1 LNLLYLAI
9 KRIIASQKL
18 SEYEVFELFSK
29 NIEGIYAL
37 VNYYKMFDRVN
48 LIKYY
53 DFLKLNEA
61 KIMEFI
67 RIALASQKY

>member
-1 LNLLYLAI
+1 M
-9 KRIIASQKL
+9 
-18 SEYEVFELFSK
+18 FSK

-53 DFLKLNEA
+53 DFLKLN
-61 KIMEFI
+61 
-67 RIALASQKY
+67 